1 MENGSWAA
9 LAGKLHFLG
18 FLSIQARR
26 ISMYLRALPS
36 AIVREKR
43 TDVYGKATD
52 ESDQGEEDR
61 SALG

>member
-1 MENGSWAA
+1 
-9 LAGKLHFLG
+9 
-18 FLSIQARR
+18 
-26 ISMYLRALPS
+26 MYLRALPS